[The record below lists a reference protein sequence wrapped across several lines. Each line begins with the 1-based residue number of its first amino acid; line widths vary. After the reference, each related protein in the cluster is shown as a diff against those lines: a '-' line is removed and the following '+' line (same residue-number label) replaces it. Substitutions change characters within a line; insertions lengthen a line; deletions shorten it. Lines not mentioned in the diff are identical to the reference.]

1 MTKFTVEASFA
12 YGITKP
18 GEVPYSSENYRAS
31 GTITEE
37 IEAETFEEAQAILDQ
52 RNAQLAQ
59 STKLA
64 TINEAGLTAV
74 TDENGV
80 LSPAFGGAATAA
92 KPKPAPAPAAKPAPA
107 QAEAQPADH
116 FDNYDSEG
124 QAPPAQQQ
132 QGGGNQ
138 GTHQWDGR
146 PVTIFDNRG
155 NKKTEKSP
163 DFRMRFEDVGPDAP
177 DDVKYKPI
185 WLKNPN
191 GSVNQAGLA
200 VAAMVDGS

>member
-1 MTKFTVEASFA
+1 MPKFTIEASFA

-18 GEVPYSSENYRAS
+18 GEVPYSSENYRAAA
-31 GTITEE
+31 TITEE
-37 IEAETFEEAQAILDQ
+37 IEAEDFESASAIAEA

-74 TDENGV
+74 TDDNGV
-80 LSPAFGGAATAA
+80 LSPSFGSAATAA
-92 KPKPAPAPAAKPAPA
+92 KPAPAKPSPAAQAAAEGDPAPRPD
-107 QAEAQPADH
+107 DH
-116 FDNYDSEG
+116 FDSPKYD
-124 QAPPAQQQ
+124 Q
-132 QGGGNQ
+132 QGGGQ
-138 GTHQWDGR
+138 RWDGR
-146 PVTIFDNRG
+146 PVTIFDNRES
-155 NKKTEKSP
+155 KKSERAP
-163 DFRMRFEDVGPDAP
+163 DFRIRFEDVGPDAP

-185 WLKNPN
+185 WLTNPN